1 MTHSNLIPVFN
12 GKIQNQSIQLAN
24 ARELHQF
31 LESKQQYSHWI
42 KDRITEYGFI
52 ENEDYIII
60 TERTAG
66 RPRKE
71 YHITLDMGKELGMVE
86 RNEKGRQIRQYFI
99 KLEKQQKTTQ
109 IAPLAIST
117 DTQEQALAL
126 LIKLYG
132 FGLQA
137 SEMQRKL
144 HNTPLANQLNA
155 TIGGQYLHNF
165 QYPLQQTLDQ
175 AKAFVHANTERLA
188 LMKAVQQ
195 LLN

>member
-1 MTHSNLIPVFN
+1 MTNSNLVSVFN
-12 GKIQNQSIQLAN
+12 GKIANQSTQLCN
-24 ARELHQF
+24 ARDLHIF
-31 LESKQQYSHWI
+31 LEVNMRFAEWI
-42 KDRITEYGFI
+42 SNRITEYGFI
-52 ENEDYIII
+52 ENEDYIIV

-99 KLEKQQKTTQ
+99 KLEKQQKATQ
-109 IAPLAIST
+109 IAPLAVST

-137 SEMQRKL
+137 SEMQCKL
-144 HNTPLANQLNA
+144 HNTPLANQLNS

-175 AKAFVHANTERLA
+175 AKAFVQANTERLA
-188 LMKAVQQ
+188 MMKAVQQ